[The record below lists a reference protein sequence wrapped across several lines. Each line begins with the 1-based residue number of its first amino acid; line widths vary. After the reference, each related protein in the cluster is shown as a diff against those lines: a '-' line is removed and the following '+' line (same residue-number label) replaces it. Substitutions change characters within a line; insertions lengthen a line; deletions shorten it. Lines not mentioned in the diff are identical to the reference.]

1 MIIFVAGIIC
11 DRASFNLNDR
21 PMKHQPWYFIA
32 AIILI
37 IVIAAC
43 SSEPKNFEEEVR
55 NIYQDERGF
64 FYLKIPPAI
73 LSLAIKMADDQEMT
87 DFFGDAKQVGI
98 FSFGEGFP
106 VSKNPEIVRNLEEI
120 LARHDYE
127 DLIRISDQDR
137 LISMKIKGNN
147 GKATELVTIISET
160 AGTVMA
166 LTLSGEINIQ
176 TVVQMAADFDYDV
189 LMQMQGMGK

>member
-1 MIIFVAGIIC
+1 M
-11 DRASFNLNDR
+11 N
-21 PMKHQPWYFIA
+21 HQPPF
-32 AIILI
+32 I
-37 IVIAAC
+37 IVALALMIAFTAC

-55 NIYQDERGF
+55 HIYQNERGF

-73 LSLAIKMADDQEMT
+73 LSLALKMADDQEMT

-98 FSFGEGFP
+98 ISFGEGFP
-106 VSKNPEIVRNLEEI
+106 VSRNPEIINTLEEI

-127 DLIRISDQDR
+127 ELIRISDQDR
-137 LISMKIKGNN
+137 LISMKIKENS

-166 LTLSGEINIQ
+166 VTLSGEINTQ
-176 TVVQMAADFDYDV
+176 AVVKMAADFDYDL
-189 LMQMQGMGK
+189 LMQMHGMRSR

>member
-1 MIIFVAGIIC
+1 
-11 DRASFNLNDR
+11 
-21 PMKHQPWYFIA
+21 MKHQPRY
-32 AIILI
+32 LI
-37 IVIAAC
+37 IAIALIIGVAAC
-43 SSEPKNFEEEVR
+43 SSEPRNFEEEVR
-55 NIYQDERGF
+55 HIYQNERGF

-73 LSLAIKMADDQEMT
+73 LSLALKMADDQEMT

-98 FSFGEGFP
+98 ITFGEGFP
-106 VSKNPEIVRNLEEI
+106 VSKNPEIVNTLEEI

-137 LISMKIKGNN
+137 LISMKIKEND

-160 AGTVMA
+160 AGQVMA

-176 TVVQMAADFDYDV
+176 TVVKMVADFDHDM
-189 LMQMQGMGK
+189 LMQMQGMGRR